1 MELNGKVALV
11 TGAGSGLGEAI
22 ALAFADAGA
31 ALALVDLN
39 EDEAA
44 ATLETARAKGMA
56 IAADVADVAAVQR
69 AVDAAI
75 RQLGYVDVVV
85 NNAGITGLGPPRAT
99 HETPAAEW
107 ERVIAVNLTGP
118 FLVCQTVLP
127 FMLERGAGVV
137 VNVASA
143 AGLVSVDGRTPYVT
157 SKAGLI
163 HLTRNLAVEYAGRG
177 IRANALCP
185 GWMDTPMTRWRLG
198 DLELARQLRAGI
210 PMGRVAQPGEVA
222 QAALF
227 LACDASSYMTGQT
240 LVVDGGWTVP

>member
-1 MELNGKVALV
+1 VELSGKVALV

-22 ALAFADAGA
+22 PRAFAEAGA
-31 ALALVDLN
+31 TLALLDLT
-39 EDEAA
+39 EAA
-44 ATLETARAKGMA
+44 AGATLETAGAKGMA
-56 IAADVADVAAVQR
+56 VAADVADGAAVR
-69 AVDAAI
+69 YAVEAVT
-75 RQLGYVDVVV
+75 RQVGPIDIVV
-85 NNAGITGLGPPRAT
+85 NNAGITGLGPPKPT
-99 HETPAAEW
+99 HETQAAEW
-107 ERVIAVNLTGP
+107 DRVIAVNLTGP
-118 FLVCQTVLP
+118 FLVCQAVLP
-127 FMLERGAGVV
+127 AMLERGAGVI

-143 AGLVSVDGRTPYVT
+143 AGVISVEGRTPYVT

-163 HLTRNLAVEYAGRG
+163 HLTRNLAVEYAGHG

-210 PMGRVAQPGEVA
+210 PMGRVAQPGEIA